1 MFLGFDQS
9 VTPVFANVALAA
21 ATSFHGVCG

>member
-9 VTPVFANVALAA
+9 VTPVFADDSLAA